1 MLMPFQKVA
10 RSFNNVIKSSS
21 LLQYKLELALAGVEA
36 SPASSLGLSECL
48 EAVRSYRR
56 GWEDLAWSSEGG
68 WREAIGNI
76 YHDRGTFILG
86 EVITRDD
93 DDPLFKWRTHRY
105 QPMSKHRRVE
115 ERTWSED
122 RRAITFRG
130 VDPSQ
135 DLLLATPS
143 EDEGYPSCRL
153 LSGFTHR

>member
-1 MLMPFQKVA
+1 MPSPKVA
-10 RSFNNVIKSSS
+10 KSFNSVIKSSS

-36 SPASSLGLSECL
+36 SPTSSLSLSECL

-56 GWEDLAWSSEGG
+56 GWEDLAWSSDGG

-93 DDPLFKWRTHRY
+93 DDPHFKWRTHRY
-105 QPMSKHRRVE
+105 QPKSTHRRVE

-135 DLLLATPS
+135 DVLFATPS
-143 EDEGYPSCRL
+143 EDEGYRSYC
-153 LSGFTHR
+153 LSHGFARR